1 MTTTAKPNT
10 EVKHYQMFIGG
21 EWRDAASG
29 ETLDSVNPA
38 TEEVIATIPNAGD
51 ADIDLAVRAAKEGFA
66 EWQSLPPMR
75 RVQIMREM
83 SGRMAQNAEL
93 IGRLDTLDSGNPI
106 RTMLNEARVAPGSFA
121 NNADPSSHLAG
132 RHFHTP
138 ANMVKV
144 THREP
149 YGVAAKIIPFNHP
162 YIFAAGVSAL
172 IGTGNAAILKPSEAT
187 SLTALELARMADG
200 LFPAGMLNV
209 ITGLGHTAGSAIVRH
224 PGIPRID
231 FTGSVPTGKAIM
243 REAAD
248 NLKRLSLEL
257 GGKNPLI
264 VFPDVEVENATV
276 ACSRGMNLSTT
287 MGQSCQSNSRVF
299 VHDAI
304 FDRFLDH
311 LVQGI
316 EALKVGDPLEEDTDM
331 GPMAFEGHYNRVMS
345 YIESGKQ
352 EGARLVTGGG
362 RPPHMTKGY
371 YVQPTVFADVDMNM
385 RIAREEIFGP
395 VISVLRWTDY
405 EEMMQ
410 QANDVDYGLAAHI
423 WCKDIDMANRA
434 ARDVQAGIVYVNGE
448 GGLGSPVPGY
458 KNSSHGAVG
467 DVASYTQEKCVQITL
482 H

>member
-1 MTTTAKPNT
+1 MTATTNT
-10 EVKHYQMFIGG
+10 QVKHYQMFIGG
-21 EWRDAASG
+21 QWRDAASG

-38 TEEVIATIPNAGD
+38 TEEVIASIPNAGD
-51 ADIDLAVRAAKEGFA
+51 ADIDLAVDAAREGFA

-75 RVQIMREM
+75 RAQIMREM
-83 SGRMAQNAEL
+83 SGRMAQNAEF
-93 IGRLDTLDSGNPI
+93 IGRLDTEDSGNPI
-106 RTMLNEARVAPGSFA
+106 RTMLFEARAAAGSFA
-121 NNADPSSHLAG
+121 NNADVSGQLAG

-138 ANMVKV
+138 ANVVKV

-187 SLTALELARMADG
+187 SLTALELARMAEG

-209 ITGLGHTAGSAIVRH
+209 VTGLGHTTGSAIVRH

-243 REAAD
+243 REGAEH
-248 NLKRLSLEL
+248 LKRLSLEL

-264 VFPDVEVENATV
+264 VFPDVDVEASTV
-276 ACSRGMNLSTT
+276 ACIKGMNLATT

-299 VHDAI
+299 VHEDI
-304 FDRFLDH
+304 YDRYLDQ
-311 LVQGI
+311 LVRGV
-316 EALKVGDPLEEDTDM
+316 EALKVGDPMQDDTDM
-331 GPMAFEGHYNRVMS
+331 GPMAFEAHYHRVMA

-352 EGARLVTGGG
+352 EGARLLTGGG
-362 RPPHMTKGY
+362 RPPHMAKGY
-371 YVQPTVFADVDMNM
+371 YVQPTVFADVTMDM
-385 RIAREEIFGP
+385 RIAKEEIFGP
-395 VISVLRWTDY
+395 VISVLKWRDY
-405 EEMMQ
+405 DEMMR
-410 QANDVDYGLAAHI
+410 QANDVGYGLAAHI

-458 KNSSHGAVG
+458 KNSSHGTVG
-467 DVASYTQEKCVQITL
+467 DLASYTQEKCVQITL

>member
-1 MTTTAKPNT
+1 MTATA
-10 EVKHYQMFIGG
+10 VKQYQMYIGG
-21 EWRDAASG
+21 QWRDAASG

-51 ADIDLAVRAAKEGFA
+51 ADIDFAVEAAKEAFR

-75 RVQIMREM
+75 RAQIMREM
-83 SGRMAQNAEL
+83 SGRMAQNAEF
-93 IGRLDTLDSGNPI
+93 IGRLDTEDSGNPI
-106 RTMLNEARVAPGSFA
+106 RTMLFEARAAAGSFA
-121 NNADPSSHLAG
+121 NNADVSGQLAG

-138 ANMVKV
+138 PNVLKS

-187 SLTALELARMADG
+187 SLTALELARMAEG

-209 ITGLGHTAGSAIVRH
+209 VTGLGHTTGSAIVRH

-243 REAAD
+243 REGAEH
-248 NLKRLSLEL
+248 LKRLSLEL

-264 VFPDVEVENATV
+264 VFPDVDIEKCTV
-276 ACSRGMNLSTT
+276 ACIKGMNLATT

-299 VHDAI
+299 VHEDI
-304 FDRFLDH
+304 YDRYLDQ
-311 LVQGI
+311 LVRGV
-316 EALKVGDPLEEDTDM
+316 EALKVGDPMQEDTDM
-331 GPMAFEGHYNRVMS
+331 GPMAFEAHYNRVMA
-345 YIESGKQ
+345 YIEAGKQ
-352 EGARLVTGGG
+352 EGARLLTGGG
-362 RPPHMTKGY
+362 RPPHMTKGF
-371 YVQPTVFADVDMNM
+371 YVQPTVFADVTMDM
-385 RIAREEIFGP
+385 RIAKEEIFGP
-395 VISVLRWTDY
+395 VISVLQWRDY
-405 EEMMQ
+405 DDMMR
-410 QANDVDYGLAAHI
+410 QANDVGYGLAAHI
-423 WCKDIDMANRA
+423 WSKDIDMANRA

-458 KNSSHGAVG
+458 KNSSHGTVG
-467 DVASYTQEKCVQITL
+467 DLASYTQEKCVQITL

>member
-1 MTTTAKPNT
+1 MTATA
-10 EVKHYQMFIGG
+10 VKQYQMYIGG
-21 EWRDAASG
+21 QWRDAASG

-51 ADIDLAVRAAKEGFA
+51 ADIDFAVEAAKEAFR

-75 RVQIMREM
+75 RAQIMREM
-83 SGRMAQNAEL
+83 SGRMAQNAEF
-93 IGRLDTLDSGNPI
+93 IGRLDTEDSGNPI
-106 RTMLNEARVAPGSFA
+106 RTMLFEARAAAGSFA
-121 NNADPSSHLAG
+121 NNADVSGQLAG

-138 ANMVKV
+138 PNVLKS

-187 SLTALELARMADG
+187 SLTALELARMAEG

-209 ITGLGHTAGSAIVRH
+209 VTGLGHTTGSAIVRH

-243 REAAD
+243 REGAEH
-248 NLKRLSLEL
+248 LKRLSLEL

-264 VFPDVEVENATV
+264 VFPDVDIEKCTV
-276 ACSRGMNLSTT
+276 ACIKGMNLATT

-299 VHDAI
+299 VHEDI
-304 FDRFLDH
+304 YDRYLDQ
-311 LVQGI
+311 LVRGV
-316 EALKVGDPLEEDTDM
+316 EALKVGDPMQEDTDM
-331 GPMAFEGHYNRVMS
+331 GPMAFEAHYNRVMA
-345 YIESGKQ
+345 YIEAGKQ
-352 EGARLVTGGG
+352 EGARLLTGGG
-362 RPPHMTKGY
+362 RPPHMTKGF
-371 YVQPTVFADVDMNM
+371 YVQPTVFADVTMDM

-395 VISVLRWTDY
+395 VISGLKWRDY
-405 EEMMQ
+405 DEMMR
-410 QANDVDYGLAAHI
+410 QANDVGYGLAAHI
-423 WCKDIDMANRA
+423 WSKDIDMANRA

-458 KNSSHGAVG
+458 KNSSHGTVG
-467 DVASYTQEKCVQITL
+467 DLASYTQEKCVQITL

>member
-1 MTTTAKPNT
+1 MTATA
-10 EVKHYQMFIGG
+10 VKQYQMYIGG
-21 EWRDAASG
+21 QWRDAASG

-51 ADIDLAVRAAKEGFA
+51 ADIDFAVEAAKEAFR

-75 RVQIMREM
+75 RAQIMREM
-83 SGRMAQNAEL
+83 SGRMAQNAEF
-93 IGRLDTLDSGNPI
+93 IGRLDTEDSGNPI
-106 RTMLNEARVAPGSFA
+106 RTMLFEARAAAGSFA
-121 NNADPSSHLAG
+121 NNADVSGQLAG

-138 ANMVKV
+138 PNVLKS

-187 SLTALELARMADG
+187 SLTALELARMAEG

-209 ITGLGHTAGSAIVRH
+209 VTGLGHTTGSAIVRH

-243 REAAD
+243 REGAEH
-248 NLKRLSLEL
+248 LKRLSLEL

-264 VFPDVEVENATV
+264 VFPDVDIEKCTV
-276 ACSRGMNLSTT
+276 ACIKGMNLATT

-299 VHDAI
+299 VHEDI
-304 FDRFLDH
+304 YDRYLDQ
-311 LVQGI
+311 LVRGV
-316 EALKVGDPLEEDTDM
+316 EALKVGDPMQEDTDM
-331 GPMAFEGHYNRVMS
+331 GPMAFEAHYNRVMA
-345 YIESGKQ
+345 YIEAGKQ
-352 EGARLVTGGG
+352 EGARLLTGGG
-362 RPPHMTKGY
+362 RPPHMTKGF
-371 YVQPTVFADVDMNM
+371 YVQPTVFADVTMDM

-395 VISVLRWTDY
+395 VISVLKWRDY
-405 EEMMQ
+405 DEMMR
-410 QANDVDYGLAAHI
+410 QANDVGYGLAAHI
-423 WCKDIDMANRA
+423 WSKDIDMANRA

-458 KNSSHGAVG
+458 KNSSHGTVG
-467 DVASYTQEKCVQITL
+467 DLASYTQEKCVQITL